1 MSVIQRISSTILA
14 AIATVV
20 GLLTAAA
27 AAAASPAPF
36 DNGDGLPGSVP
47 LTPVTTPTTTIVDS
61 GSPWW
66 AFVLVA
72 AAAVAVTL
80 LASLVISRWRR
91 RTPATQLAL

>member
-1 MSVIQRISSTILA
+1 MSVIQRISTTVLA

-36 DNGDGLPGSVP
+36 DNGDGLPGPVP